1 MALATNFRGRL
12 SYVEATELDMN
23 EFMYLRHIMQKENE
37 SEEAQKA
44 KAAAEAEAEIIEG
57 MT

>member
-12 SYVEATELDMN
+12 TYVEATELDMR
-23 EFMYLRHIMQKENE
+23 EFMYLRHIMRKENE
-37 SEEAQKA
+37 SE
-44 KAAAEAEAEIIEG
+44 EAEAEIIEG

>member
-1 MALATNFRGRL
+1 
-12 SYVEATELDMN
+12 MN

>member
-1 MALATNFRGRL
+1 
-12 SYVEATELDMN
+12 MN

-37 SEEAQKA
+37 SEEAKKA

>member
-1 MALATNFRGRL
+1 M
-12 SYVEATELDMN
+12 S

-37 SEEAQKA
+37 SEEAKKA

>member
-1 MALATNFRGRL
+1 
-12 SYVEATELDMN
+12 MN

-37 SEEAQKA
+37 SEAAKKA
-44 KAAAEAEAEIIEG
+44 KSAAEAEAEIIEG

>member
-1 MALATNFRGRL
+1 M
-12 SYVEATELDMN
+12 S